1 MTKVEISKRV
11 EALSMFQKAVRKIMT
26 TWLTDTVK
34 EAKVSAGSLKKTAG
48 IRRGSKSGQLIRN
61 IDFILQERGN
71 VLHGEAGTGVGRA
84 KSVVYSYIQDKGGT
98 IRKKN
103 KMLTIP
109 LGDTKG
115 RIANFR
121 DGFFVK
127 SKKGNVLYCQR
138 QGKRLKRYK
147 GGTIRKK
154 NKMLTIPLGDT
165 KGRIAN
171 FRDGFFVKSK
181 KGNVLY
187 CQRQGKRLK
196 PLFVLKEQVE
206 IPATYWFSSVIDKRQ
221 PVLNDMMKPENI
233 FREALKLAG
242 GL

>member
-1 MTKVEISKRV
+1 
-11 EALSMFQKAVRKIMT
+11 
-26 TWLTDTVK
+26 
-34 EAKVSAGSLKKTAG
+34 
-48 IRRGSKSGQLIRN
+48 
-61 IDFILQERGN
+61 
-71 VLHGEAGTGVGRA
+71 
-84 KSVVYSYIQDKGGT
+84 
-98 IRKKN
+98 
-103 KMLTIP
+103 
-109 LGDTKG
+109 
-115 RIANFR
+115 
-121 DGFFVK
+121 
-127 SKKGNVLYCQR
+127 
-138 QGKRLKRYK
+138 
-147 GGTIRKK
+147 
-154 NKMLTIPLGDT
+154 MLTIPLGDT

>member
-1 MTKVEISKRV
+1 MTRVEVSKRV
-11 EALSMFQKAVRKIMT
+11 EALSMFLKAVRKIMT

-48 IRRGSKSGQLIRN
+48 IRKGSKSGQLMRN

-84 KSVVYSYIQDKGGT
+84 KSVVYSHIQDKGGT

-103 KMLTIP
+103 KLLTVP

-115 RIANFR
+115 RIANF
-121 DGFFVK
+121 
-127 SKKGNVLYCQR
+127 
-138 QGKRLKRYK
+138 
-147 GGTIRKK
+147 
-154 NKMLTIPLGDT
+154 P
-165 KGRIAN
+165 
-171 FRDGFFVKSK
+171 DGFFVKSK

-196 PLFVLKEQVE
+196 PLFALKEKVE
-206 IPATYWFSSVIDKRQ
+206 IPATSWFSSVIDKRQ
-221 PVLNDMMKPENI
+221 PILNDMMKPENV